1 MGLSFLGN
9 FWVLISGEVAGSI
22 SAAIAYKYVHGSD

>member
-22 SAAIAYKYVHGSD
+22 AAAVAYKFVHGPD